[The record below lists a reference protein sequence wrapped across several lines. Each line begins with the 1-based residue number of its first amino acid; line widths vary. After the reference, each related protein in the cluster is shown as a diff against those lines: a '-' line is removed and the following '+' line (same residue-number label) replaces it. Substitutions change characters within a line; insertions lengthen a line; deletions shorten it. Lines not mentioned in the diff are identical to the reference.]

1 MMSIANL
8 KFILCSLALMLLS
21 FTANADTFRAN
32 VQTTNPRGDKLF
44 IQFELSYKVSADN
57 SISGK
62 LKNFT
67 VKGPCIRADGADII
81 EAIDFYNNALA
92 Y

>member
-1 MMSIANL
+1 MSIANL

>member
-1 MMSIANL
+1 MSVN
-8 KFILCSLALMLLS
+8 
-21 FTANADTFRAN
+21 TANADTFRAN

-57 SISGK
+57 SLSGK

-81 EAIDFYNNALA
+81 EAIAFYNNALA
-92 Y
+92 YLASAIFLNAINKTLF